1 MHVGRLVPGAALT
14 IVAVALAVSGC
25 GSSKKETSPAVAWAD
40 GVCSAVT
47 TYKTSLETT
56 ATIVKKGTFSKSALN
71 DAADSVKNATETFVT
86 TVKDL
91 GAPDTPSGQ
100 TVKKTIDDLA
110 SSLQEAAQTIQD
122 ATSGSALSA
131 VSTVSTALVTAQ
143 SQIATALD
151 QLKKADAKGELHDAF
166 SKAPSCSAFDI

>member
-1 MHVGRLVPGAALT
+1 MHVGRLVPGAAFT

-56 ATIVKKGTFSKSALN
+56 ATIVKKGTFSKSELN
-71 DAADSVKNATETFVT
+71 DAADSVKDATQTFAT
-86 TVKDL
+86 TVQDL

-100 TVKKTIDDLA
+100 TIKETIDGLA
-110 SSLQEAAQTIQD
+110 SSLGEVAQTIED
-122 ATSGSALSA
+122 ATSGTVLSA

-143 SQIATALD
+143 GQITTALD
-151 QLKKADAKGELHDAF
+151 QLKKADAKGELQDAF
-166 SKAPSCSAFDI
+166 SKAPACSAFDI